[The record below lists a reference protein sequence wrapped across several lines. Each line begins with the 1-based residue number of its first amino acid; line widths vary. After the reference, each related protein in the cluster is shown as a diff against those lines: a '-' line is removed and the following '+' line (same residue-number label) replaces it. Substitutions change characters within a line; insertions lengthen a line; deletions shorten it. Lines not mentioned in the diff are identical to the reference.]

1 MCGICGVYEYGR
13 AQGGVTWELV
23 SGMRDTMVH
32 RGPDDAG
39 TWVSA
44 DRRVGL
50 GHRRLSIVDLSAAG
64 HNPMTNETR
73 DVWIVFNGE
82 IYNHEKLR
90 PALVEKGH
98 TYRSRTDTETIVHL
112 YEEEGPDLVHRLEGM
127 FAIAIWD
134 ESRKRLFLARDRL
147 GIKPLY
153 YMNAN
158 GRLLFASEIKALLE
172 HPDVSRDIDEES
184 LYHYLTFLTTPAPN
198 TLFAG
203 ISKLQPGHMLTCDE
217 HGNVVVRRYWD
228 AIVDAPESPLSEL
241 DTIDRVRE
249 LLTEAIDKR
258 MMSDVPFGVFLSGGV
273 DSSANVALMS
283 RLVTQPVRTFT
294 VGFEGAPQYNEL
306 HHARRVAR
314 EFGADYH
321 EVIIGHEDAISFL
334 PDMIYHQDEPIADPV
349 CVSLYYVSKLARE
362 TGTVV
367 VQAGEG
373 ADEIFSGYTTYAS
386 YLKIYEKLWRHAER
400 LPAGVRRTIAA
411 AVQSAFGRAVV
422 SHMPKGKKLIPEL
435 SRRLG
440 AGESLFWNAAEVWD
454 ETTKRS
460 LLSTG
465 YQARLDGLSSY
476 SVVSEHLDRIAT
488 EKPSSD
494 FLERMIYV
502 ELKLRLAEL
511 LLMRV
516 DKITMAT
523 SVETRVPF
531 LDHKLVEFAMTIP
544 RSMKVRDGQN
554 KWILKKSLE
563 GIIPNDL
570 LYRPKM
576 GFGLPINEWFI
587 TGMAP
592 FVEHAL
598 FSSPIRRRGLFDY
611 DLIQS
616 LWKQHLAGKVNY
628 SFNIWSLLNLSL
640 WYEHWIERRPFG
652 IRDSGIGGRESDVGG
667 RGSGVSDRG
676 TGIPGLEEPRG

>member
-13 AQGGVTWELV
+13 AAGGVTPEVV

-39 TWVSA
+39 TWISA

-50 GHRRLSIVDLSAAG
+50 GHRRLSIVDLSPAG

-73 DVWIVFNGE
+73 DVWITFNGE
-82 IYNHEKLR
+82 IYNHARLR
-90 PALVEKGH
+90 ERLVERGH
-98 TYRSRTDTETIVHL
+98 VYRSRTDTETIVHL

-127 FAIAIWD
+127 FAFGIWD
-134 ESRKRLFLARDRL
+134 ERRKRLLLARDRL
-147 GIKPLY
+147 GVKPLY
-153 YMNAN
+153 YTVSN

-172 HPDVSRDIDEES
+172 HPDVSRDLDEES
-184 LYHYLTFLTTPAPN
+184 LYHYLTFLTTPAPK

-203 ISKLQPGHMLTCDE
+203 ISKLPPGHLLTCDE
-217 HGNVVVRRYWD
+217 RGQIEVRRYWD
-228 AIVDAPESPLSEL
+228 AIVEPPDVPLSEEE
-241 DTIDRVRE
+241 TIERVRE

-258 MMSDVPFGVFLSGGV
+258 MMADVPFGVFLSGGV

-283 RLVTQPVRTFT
+283 KLTNMPVRTFT

-306 HHARRVAR
+306 DHARRIAR
-314 EFGADYH
+314 KYGADYH

-334 PDMIYHQDEPIADPV
+334 PDMIFHQDEPIADPV
-349 CVSLYYVSKLARE
+349 CVSLFYVSKLARE
-362 TGTVV
+362 TGTIV

-373 ADEIFSGYTTYAS
+373 SDEIFSGYTTYAT
-386 YLKIYEKLWRHAER
+386 YLKMYERVWRHAER
-400 LPAGVRRTIAA
+400 LPAPLRRAIG
-411 AVQSAFGRAVV
+411 AVARSAPGRAAISRLPV
-422 SHMPKGKKLIPEL
+422 GKKLVPEL
-435 SRRLG
+435 SRRLA
-440 AGESLFWNAAEVWD
+440 AGEALFWHAAEVWD
-454 ETTKRS
+454 ETTKSS
-460 LLSTG
+460 LLTPE
-465 YQARLDGLSSY
+465 YRERLGRRSSY
-476 SVVSEHLDRIAT
+476 EVVSEHLDRIAR

-494 FLERMIYV
+494 FLERMIYT

-554 KWILKKSLE
+554 KWVLKKALE
-563 GIIPNDL
+563 GIVPNDI
-570 LYRPKM
+570 LYRPKQ

-592 FVEHAL
+592 FVEHAV
-598 FSSPIRRRGLFDY
+598 FSSPLRKRGFFDY
-611 DLIQS
+611 DFVRG
-616 LWKQHLAGKVNY
+616 LWEQHLSGRVNY

-640 WYEHWIERRPFG
+640 WYEHWIEGRPFG
-652 IRDSGIGGRESDVGG
+652 IGDAPSTGHAPGVRDVNGER
-667 RGSGVSDRG
+667 
-676 TGIPGLEEPRG
+676 